1 MVKIATFVLL
11 ANLAFIRE
19 NIVRFA
25 SSRKEKIN
33 QTKYTSMQNIKLS
46 TEGPT
51 FSRITAGVMTWG
63 VWGADFSVEKTEEYI
78 NQCLDLGVSTFDHAD
93 IYGHY
98 TTEKLF
104 GDATK
109 GSSSLREKMQLIS
122 KCGIKLTTPN
132 RPQHSIKSYETS
144 KAHIIESVE
153 KSLENLQTDY
163 LDALLIHRPSP
174 LMFPEEIAEAFE
186 QLHEQGKVLHF
197 GVSNFTAAQIDL
209 FSASI
214 PLITN
219 QIEISLLHREPFTDG
234 TLSKCLE
241 QGIVPMAWSPMAGG
255 KLFSESDDAQVI
267 RVKKAAAPLQEKYN
281 ASLDQILAAW
291 LFKHPS
297 GIIPVFG
304 STKIERLKAATEA
317 LNIHLTT
324 EEWFVL
330 LEAADGNEVA

>member
-1 MVKIATFVLL
+1 MQ
-11 ANLAFIRE
+11 
-19 NIVRFA
+19 
-25 SSRKEKIN
+25 KIN
-33 QTKYTSMQNIKLS
+33 LS
-46 TEGPT
+46 AEGPT
-51 FSRITAGVMTWG
+51 FSRIVAGVMSWG
-63 VWGADFSVEKTEEYI
+63 VWGADFSVKKTEKYI
-78 NQCLDLGVSTFDHAD
+78 NQCLELGISTFDHAD

-132 RPQHSIKSYETS
+132 RPDHAIKSYDTS

-174 LMFPEEIAEAFE
+174 LMYPEEIAEAFE

-197 GVSNFTAAQIDL
+197 GVSNFTASQLDL

-219 QIEISLLHREPFTDG
+219 QIEVSLLERAPFTDG
-234 TLSKCLE
+234 TLDKCLE
-241 QGIVPMAWSPMAGG
+241 KGIVPMAWSPMAGG
-255 KLFSESDDAQVI
+255 RLFSNEPNEQDLRI
-267 RVKKAAAPLQEKYN
+267 RKVAAPLQEKYN
-281 ASLDQILAAW
+281 IGLDQLLTAW
-291 LFKHPS
+291 LMKHPTD
-297 GIIPVFG
+297 IIPVLG

-317 LNIHLTT
+317 LDIHLTR
-324 EEWFVL
+324 EEWFSL
-330 LEAADGNEVA
+330 LEAAEGSEVA